1 MNPVVYCVSYGS
13 NLHPLRIQERVPSA
27 RALGVVELPGFDLAF
42 RKRSNDRSGK
52 CSLHPAPA
60 TRKAYG
66 VLYQFDSGDKAGLDI
81 AEGSRNGY
89 FEQQVSV
96 PLKGANYNA
105 YLYMVSSTH
114 LNSGLAPYHWYKNL
128 VVAGAQF
135 HGLPGEYVA
144 AIQSV
149 VSVEDSNS
157 QRREENE
164 ALLRRMGLYGGG

>member
-1 MNPVVYCVSYGS
+1 MDPVVYCVAYGS

-42 RKRSNDRSGK
+42 RKRSNDQSGK
-52 CSLHPAPA
+52 CSLHAAPA
-60 TRKAYG
+60 TSKAYG
-66 VLYQFDSGDKAGLDI
+66 VLYQFNPGDKAGLDV
-81 AEGSRNGY
+81 AEGSGKGY

-114 LNSGLAPYHWYKNL
+114 LNSVLAPYHWYKNL

-135 HGLPGEYVA
+135 HSLPSEYVA

-164 ALLRRMGLYGGG
+164 ALLRRMGWYDVD